1 MFKNISEMY
10 AHEFKG
16 YNADRFRGDL
26 FAGMTV
32 AAVALPLAL
41 AFGIASGGTAAAG
54 IVTAIIASIIISLLG
69 GSSYMITGPTGAIA
83 GVVIAIAIQN
93 GIEAVWISGFFGG
106 IILLLLGI
114 FRLGFLVN
122 KIPHP
127 VVVGFTNGIAFIIAI
142 SQLDGIFGVS
152 TQSTNFL
159 NQLSQYASSS
169 INFYTI
175 LATVI
180 VAALMILLPKI
191 KAAEKLPIGLIAIT
205 IATLISLS
213 LNWDIPNIGEI
224 PPTVVLAERLGL
236 SSLTSLDSGLLL
248 TYLNVGLAIALIAGI
263 EGLLTGRVATE
274 MAQKQNGEAV
284 PFYPNKEMIAQGIN
298 NMLLPFFGAVP
309 AGGAIARS
317 TVNVRS
323 GAVTRVANFINA
335 LTLLL
340 VALFFGSIIGQIPI
354 AALAGVVIMIA
365 WGMYDWG
372 EIFGFARDNFLGSM
386 VPYLATFLVTI
397 IFNLTWAIIV
407 GTALYFLLQ
416 FVSPNREESL

>member
-1 MFKNISEMY
+1 MLKNIVNMY
-10 AHEFKG
+10 AEEFKG
-16 YNADRFRGDL
+16 YNADRFRRDL

-83 GVVIAIAIQN
+83 GVVLAIAIQN

-106 IILLLLGI
+106 VILLLLGI

-122 KIPHP
+122 KIPQP
-127 VVVGFTNGIAFIIAI
+127 VVVGFTNGIAFIIAL

-152 TQSTNFL
+152 TNSTSL
-159 NQLSQYASSS
+159 LDQLGHYTASA
-169 INFYTI
+169 INPFTI
-175 LATVI
+175 LTTVI

-191 KAAEKLPIGLIAIT
+191 KAAEKLPIGLISIT
-205 IATLISLS
+205 VATLISL
-213 LNWDIPNIGEI
+213 LLGWNTPNIGDI
-224 PPTVVLAERLGL
+224 PPTVVLADRLGL
-236 SSLTSLDSGLLL
+236 SSLTSLDLSLLL
-248 TYLNVGLAIALIAGI
+248 NYLNVGLAVALIAGI

-274 MAQKQNGEAV
+274 MAQKQNGESV

-309 AGGAIARS
+309 AGGAIART
-317 TVNVRS
+317 TVNVKS
-323 GAVTRVANFINA
+323 GAVTRLANLINA
-335 LTLLL
+335 LTLLV
-340 VALFFGSIIGQIPI
+340 VALFLGSVIGQIPI
-354 AALAGVVIMIA
+354 AALAGVVIIIA
-365 WGMYDWG
+365 WRMYDWD
-372 EIFGFARDNFLGSM
+372 EIFGFARNNFLGSM
-386 VPYLATFLVTI
+386 IPYLATFLVTI
-397 IFNLTWAIIV
+397 IFNLTWAIVV

-416 FVSPNREESL
+416 FMSSKRS